1 MGKPVIDQNY
11 SASPTN
17 DPAEF
22 DLVVPPDCAGLRL
35 DQALARLLPHHSR
48 NRLAGW
54 VREARVSVDGRA
66 VAPRDKVWGGERVH
80 VRPAAGPEVL
90 AHRAQDIPLDIVY
103 EDETLLVID
112 KPPGLVVHPGSGNR
126 DGTLLN
132 ALLQH
137 APALA
142 EVPRAGIVHRLDK
155 DTSGLLVVAKT
166 AQAQTDLVRQLAART
181 VTREYLAVVYGDVTR
196 DITVDAPIGRHP
208 TQRTSMAVVER
219 GKPAR
224 THVAVL
230 ERMTIATV
238 VRCRLET
245 GRTHQIRVHLAAAGH
260 PLIGDPTYRGGRK
273 GAADAI
279 AQVRAFAR
287 QALHAQR
294 LGLVHPVSGKTM
306 RWESP
311 VPADIEALIAVLRA
325 HEQSRLHR
333 PAVAG
338 AGKHT
343 RAVHDARDRRAGR
356 AFACRAAVEPRVAH
370 AGSRQRVRR
379 RRQDA

>member
-1 MGKPVIDQNY
+1 LNY
-11 SASPTN
+11 S
-17 DPAEF
+17 
-22 DLVVPPDCAGLRL
+22 VVPEGPGRGLHRLEVPASAAGRRL
-35 DQALARLLPHHSR
+35 DQTLAELLPEHSRTRLRAWIEAGLVRVDGVVVTTPRHKLIGGEALAVEEGT
-48 NRLAGW
+48 AG
-54 VREARVSVDGRA
+54 
-66 VAPRDKVWGGERVH
+66 
-80 VRPAAGPEVL
+80 AASDAL
-90 AHRAQDIPLDIVY
+90 AQDIALNVVY
-103 EDETLLVID
+103 EDDALLVVD
-112 KPPGLVVHPGSGNR
+112 KPSGFVVHPGSGNP
-126 DGTLLN
+126 DGTLQN
-132 ALLQH
+132 ALLHH

-142 EVPRAGIVHRLDK
+142 ALPRAGIVHRLDK
-155 DTSGLLVVAKT
+155 DTSGLLVVAKA

-260 PLIGDPTYRGGRK
+260 PLIGDPTYRSRRK
-273 GAADAI
+273 VAADAI
-279 AQVRAFAR
+279 PQVRTFAR

-294 LGLVHPVSGKTM
+294 LGLVHPVSGKSM

-311 VPADIEALIAVLRA
+311 VPSDIEALIAALRA
-325 HEQSRLHR
+325 HEQ
-333 PAVAG
+333 
-338 AGKHT
+338 
-343 RAVHDARDRRAGR
+343 
-356 AFACRAAVEPRVAH
+356 
-370 AGSRQRVRR
+370 
-379 RRQDA
+379 